1 MSKKYP
7 VYITRYE
14 IDQTDLNGFIEGNE
28 ISENIDSTGNQI
40 IKANSDSIENCL
52 LSLNQSKTEFS
63 KDKIEQNYS
72 TVFTEFTETQD
83 KNETGNNQ
91 LNVTDDISEIEN
103 AHKTQESILSNQL
116 DELTKILEIESQKN
130 IKFQE
135 DAEQNYLAT
144 KNLIVDMR
152 IKNGEGNSPE
162 DFSDAFP
169 FSPKSSENTSNSDY
183 NPLPFV
189 SKPQ

>member
-14 IDQTDLNGFIEGNE
+14 IDQLELNEFIEGRSSPE
-28 ISENIDSTGNQI
+28 HIDPTGNQI
-40 IKANSDSIENCL
+40 IKTNSDSIENCL
-52 LSLNQSKTEFS
+52 ISLNQTRTEFS
-63 KDKIEQNYS
+63 KDKIEQNYDTTFS
-72 TVFTEFTETQD
+72 EFMDTQD
-83 KNETGNNQ
+83 KNENGTDQINM
-91 LNVTDDISEIEN
+91 TDDISEIET
-103 AHKTQESILSNQL
+103 AHQNQESIMSNQL
-116 DELTKILEIESQKN
+116 DELTKILETESQKN

-144 KNLIVDMR
+144 KNLIIDMR
-152 IKNGEGNSPE
+152 IKNGEGNSAE

-169 FSPKSSENTSNSDY
+169 FTPKTSKNSSDADY

-189 SKPQ
+189 SEP

>member
-14 IDQTDLNGFIEGNE
+14 IDQSDLNEFIEGI
-28 ISENIDSTGNQI
+28 ISPEHIDPTGNQI
-40 IKANSDSIENCL
+40 IKTNSDSIENCL
-52 LSLNQSKTEFS
+52 LSLNQTRTEFS
-63 KDKIEQNYS
+63 KDKIEQNYDTTFS
-72 TVFTEFTETQD
+72 EFVDTQD
-83 KNETGNNQ
+83 KNENANDQ
-91 LNVTDDISEIEN
+91 INMTDDISEIET
-103 AHKTQESILSNQL
+103 AHKKQESIMSNQL
-116 DELTKILEIESQKN
+116 DELTKILETESQKN

-144 KNLIVDMR
+144 KNLIIDMR
-152 IKNGEGNSPE
+152 IKNGEGNSTE

-169 FSPKSSENTSNSDY
+169 FTPKTNKNSSDTDY

-189 SKPQ
+189 SEP